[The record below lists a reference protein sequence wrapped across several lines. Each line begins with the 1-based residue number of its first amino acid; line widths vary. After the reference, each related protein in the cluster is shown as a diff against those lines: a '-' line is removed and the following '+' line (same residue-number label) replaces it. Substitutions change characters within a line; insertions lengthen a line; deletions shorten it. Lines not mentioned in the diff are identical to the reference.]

1 MKHKIAIINWVDASI
16 HGSNTFTRKEAEE
29 SWLMEGVV
37 VGLLVKED
45 KEKVVIA
52 MDWFPKEDTF
62 RTLQVYPKSGITK
75 IQRLSIGMDNKN
87 NE

>member
-1 MKHKIAIINWVDASI
+1 MKKTKKHTIAIINWVDASI
-16 HGSNTFTRKEAEE
+16 HGSDTFTRKEAEE

-52 MDWFPKEDTF
+52 MDWFPKDDTF
-62 RTLQVYPKSGITK
+62 RTVQVYPKSGIK
-75 IQRLSIGMDNKN
+75 QIQRMIIEDK
-87 NE
+87 